1 MNNFKHIVLLSV
13 LCSLLLST
21 NCGEDKRD
29 APVKSLIYFAENDKT
44 VKAIENVHLIIG
56 KSYILE
62 EKTYLVVDSAMLYE
76 MVVNNEDVSRVVTT
90 YVKNM
95 SGLFAEIKLFNQD
108 INSWDV
114 SNVEDMSLMFS
125 QAKSFNQDI
134 SSWDVS
140 NVTDMSLSLIH
151 ICRCRRIER
160 CRSRWWPYH

>member
-1 MNNFKHIVLLSV
+1 MNNFKHLAFLSV

-114 SNVEDMSLMFS
+114 SN
-125 QAKSFNQDI
+125 
-134 SSWDVS
+134 
-140 NVTDMSLSLIH
+140 LSLIH
-151 ICRCRRIER
+151 I
-160 CRSRWWPYH
+160 